1 MSSPSRALTAAELR
15 EQVIRLGPW
24 HIDVEI
30 TPEVS
35 TRAFLEAPPG
45 TYPDSL
51 GGVAFHDPH
60 DGFLRR
66 LHRVFPRGLEGRTVL
81 DCACN
86 CGAYLFYAKEAG
98 AGRCVG
104 FDVREHW
111 IRQARFLAEH
121 RRQPSDGMSF
131 EVFDLYDLASRDV
144 GRFDVTFF
152 LGIFYHL
159 PDPVTGLKLA
169 ADLTDELLV
178 LNTASKAGHTDGE
191 LVADEESETKLMSGA
206 YGLCWYPTG
215 PVVLTRI
222 LNWLGFPEVRC
233 SVWRHAPRQRA
244 ELDRIEVLAA
254 RTPGFFDDWDAGV
267 AAHEQIA
274 SLLATRTAPGA
285 TTLVIGEAGDLS
297 GVKGRSP
304 VALTATSDDEL
315 RAAME
320 GRDARYVALAGGAAA
335 ADSAEYAG
343 LAPYLNERGKVVF
356 EEACLRLWELHE
368 TPAGAQGEG

>member
-1 MSSPSRALTAAELR
+1 VNSSSRELTAAQLR
-15 EQVIRLGPW
+15 QEVVRLGPW

-35 TRAFLEAPPG
+35 TRAFLDAPPG
-45 TYPDSL
+45 TYPDSH
-51 GGVAFHDPH
+51 GSVTFHDPH

-66 LHRVFPRGLEGRTVL
+66 LGRIFPNGLQGRSVL

-111 IRQARFLAEH
+111 IDQARFLTEH
-121 RRQPSDGMSF
+121 RRGPSDGMTF
-131 EVFDLYDLASRDV
+131 EVFDLYDLANRDV

-178 LNTASKAGHTDGE
+178 LNTATKAGHPDGV
-191 LVADEESETKLMSGA
+191 LVADDESESKLMSGA
-206 YGLCWYPTG
+206 YGLCWFPTG
-215 PVVLTRI
+215 PVVLTNI

-244 ELDRIEVLAA
+244 ELDRIEVLAS
-254 RTPGFFDDWDAGV
+254 RTPGFFSEWDAAV
-267 AAHEQIA
+267 PEQERIGN
-274 SLLATRTAPGA
+274 LLATRTAPGA
-285 TTLVIGEAGDLS
+285 TTLVLGDGGALSEVPDRQLVRLTSRRAGDLIAE
-297 GVKGRSP
+297 VERHR
-304 VALTATSDDEL
+304 
-315 RAAME
+315 RA
-320 GRDARYVALAGGAAA
+320 GARYVTVVNEGLEG
-335 ADSAEYAG
+335 DLDLSAELG
-343 LAPYLNERGKVVF
+343 ERGKIVF
-356 EEACLRLWELHE
+356 DAPGLLLYELRSD
-368 TPAGAQGEG
+368 A